1 MKRPFFCRFLSPL
14 FFILLVNFSNPLLA
28 QDTDRDPV
36 QIFDFAIAE
45 ELQAYDNLKLDA
57 THANLLDPSAS
68 EENINEVLAS
78 WSDFHQR
85 IGQHL
90 ADNEFSWNIEADD
103 IQVIHKVYFDPSGQ
117 VTNYFFRVISSQVS
131 EETRNEYA
139 RLVAGFVTT
148 ERIDYTMSTQ
158 FAQCGKTRMAVN

>member
-1 MKRPFFCRFLSPL
+1 MKRPFFGHLLSTL
-14 FFILLVNFSNPLLA
+14 FFILLAIFSSPLLA
-28 QDTDRDPV
+28 QNTDRGPV
-36 QIFDFAIAE
+36 QIFDFAVAE
-45 ELQAYDNLKLDA
+45 ELQAYDNLNLDA

-68 EENINEVLAS
+68 EQDINEVLAS

-139 RLVAGFVTT
+139 RLISDFIET